1 MNTEI
6 LSADKDPMGAAILD
20 FQKHGKAARL
30 RVLSSMFEEDEMPV
44 THLFRSV
51 PEMPLLEQKALQLAK
66 GRVLDIGA
74 GAGCHTLALQEKGLE
89 VKAIDISP
97 LSCEAMKL
105 RGVKDAE
112 CINLFDPHL
121 SSGNHSEEN
130 QKNHSGEN
138 QENHSGENQENHS
151 GENQEQFEGGFDTIL
166 LLMNGTGIA
175 GKIEHLPALFH
186 RLKALLNPGGQILI
200 DSSDLKYIYENE
212 DGSFD
217 INLNGDYYGEVDYQ
231 MIYKDVK
238 GDRFDWLYV
247 DFPLL
252 KSIAETCGLHGE
264 LVAEGEHYD
273 YLARIF

>member
-1 MNTEI
+1 MNTKI
-6 LSADKDPMGAAILD
+6 LSKDKDPMGAAILD
-20 FQKHGKAARL
+20 YQKSGKAGRL

-44 THLFRSV
+44 KHLFRKV
-51 PEMPLLEQKALQLAK
+51 EEMPMLEQKALKLAK
-66 GRVLDIGA
+66 GKVLDIGA
-74 GAGCHTLALQEKGLE
+74 GSGCHTLALQEKGLE

-97 LSCEAMKL
+97 LSCEAMEL

-112 CINLFDPHL
+112 CINLFDEHL
-121 SSGNHSEEN
+121 ET
-130 QKNHSGEN
+130 
-138 QENHSGENQENHS
+138 
-151 GENQEQFEGGFDTIL
+151 GFDTIL

-175 GKIEHLPALFH
+175 GKIENLPALFN
-186 RLKALLNPGGQILI
+186 RLKALLNQGGQILI

-217 INLNGDYYGEVDYQ
+217 INLNGAYYGEVDYQ
-231 MIYKDVK
+231 MIYKDIK
-238 GDRFDWLYV
+238 GDSFDWLYV

>member
-20 FQKHGKAARL
+20 FQKHGKAAQL

-44 THLFRSV
+44 THLFRSFR
-51 PEMPLLEQKALQLAK
+51 EMPVLEQKALQLAK

-74 GAGCHTLALQEKGLE
+74 GSGCHTLELQKKGLA

-130 QKNHSGEN
+130 QK
-138 QENHSGENQENHS
+138 
-151 GENQEQFEGGFDTIL
+151 QFEGGFDTIL

-175 GKIEHLPALFH
+175 GKIENLPALFQ

-217 INLNGDYYGEVDYQ
+217 INLNGAYYGEVDYQ

-247 DFPLL
+247 DFPLQ
-252 KSIAETCGLHGE
+252 KSIVETCGLHGE

>member
-20 FQKHGKAARL
+20 FQKQGKAARL

-44 THLFRSV
+44 KHLFRSTR
-51 PEMPLLEQKALQLAK
+51 EMPVLEQKALQLAK

-74 GAGCHTLALQEKGLE
+74 GSGCHTLALQEKGLE

-121 SSGNHSEEN
+121 SSGNHA
-130 QKNHSGEN
+130 
-138 QENHSGENQENHS
+138 

-175 GKIEHLPALFH
+175 GKIENLPALFQ

-217 INLNGDYYGEVDYQ
+217 INLNGAYYGEVDYQ
-231 MIYKDVK
+231 MIYKDVR